1 MRLVKEIPHARYLIQ
16 VHEYNSK
23 YLLKITLDS
32 YEQLFKFE
40 KDELLSLDE
49 LDGLLTP
56 DFLSNCLARFMSM
69 REDMLKFKKIAK

>member
-1 MRLVKEIPHARYLIQ
+1 MRLVKEIPHSRYLIQ

-49 LDGLLTP
+49 LDGLLSP
-56 DFLSNCLARFMSM
+56 DFLSSCLARFISM

>member
-1 MRLVKEIPHARYLIQ
+1 MRLVKEIPHSRYLIQ

-56 DFLSNCLARFMSM
+56 EFLSNCLARFMSM